1 MERYIGKML
10 DNRYEILEVIGTG
23 GMAVVFKAKCHRLNR
38 LVAIKMLKKDLSEDA
53 EFRRRFHDESQAV
66 AMLSHPN
73 IMAVYDVSRRGDMDY
88 IVMELIDGITLKQYM
103 ERRGKLNWPEALHFI
118 TQIMKGLSHAHSRG
132 IVHRDIKP
140 QNIMVL
146 RDGTVKVTDFGIACL
161 SNGPNPSNEA
171 IGSVHYISPEQAK
184 GDYTDNRSD
193 IYSAGVVLY
202 EMLTSRLP
210 FEGSDPVSVAIQHF
224 SAVPL
229 SPREIDLEIPEALEQ
244 ICMKAMA
251 PDRNKRYSTADE
263 MISDLDAFRRD
274 PNISFDY
281 STEELQREIGTG
293 DEPTQ
298 HIPNTGVTRTK
309 QNHYTPP
316 PVEDDEDDYYDKP
329 KSNWWKILILIIII
343 AGIGYFGGTK
353 LYKGIMESFKPVEI
367 PTYDVPDVVGKTV
380 EEAEALQEVAGIFEI
395 VEESHEHNTE
405 YAEGQIIHQSPEAG
419 RTRKSASGELIPINV
434 TISMGAR
441 SGELVSVTGDEARS
455 AKLRLQQTKGL
466 SELHLNIVE
475 APEQEYSDEIE
486 AGCVIRTEP
495 AAGTILSEGDTVTLI
510 VSKGPKILY
519 STMVPCVGQSV
530 EWVQSK
536 MDELK
541 LKAEFTKV
549 ESTEEEGTVLTQS
562 VDSNTEVEQG
572 STVTFTYSEG
582 IKMITVPVTI
592 DIPYSF
598 ESVPVQVFLDDQ
610 PIFEQMDV
618 PGDQGSF
625 SLLLEGAAGSHRL
638 RVYISDVLCRDEV
651 IEFREGE

>member
-38 LVAIKMLKKDLSEDA
+38 MVAIKMLKKDLSEDA

-103 ERRGKLNWPEALHFI
+103 ERRGRLNWPESLHFI

-146 RDGTVKVTDFGIACL
+146 RDGTVKVTDFGIAFL
-161 SNGPNPSNEA
+161 SNGSNPSNEA

-229 SPREIDLEIPEALEQ
+229 SPREIDPEIPEALEQ

-263 MISDLDAFRRD
+263 MLADLEAFRKD
-274 PNISFDY
+274 PNINFEY
-281 STEELQREIGTG
+281 SAEELRRETGGG

-298 HIPNTGVTRTK
+298 YIPNTGVTRTK

-316 PVEDDEDDYYDKP
+316 VEDDDDDEYYDKP
-329 KSNWWKILILIIII
+329 RSNWWKILILILIV
-343 AGIGYFGGTK
+343 AGVGYFGVLK
-353 LYKGIMESFKPVEI
+353 MYNSIMDSFQHEEI
-367 PTYDVPDVVGKTV
+367 PEYQVPSVVGMTI
-380 EEAEALQEVAGIFEI
+380 EEAEELETVKGIFEL
-395 VEESHEHNTE
+395 VEESHEHSLE
-405 YAEGQIIHQSPEAG
+405 YPEGQIIRQSPEAE
-419 RTRKSASGELIPINV
+419 RVRKNAGGELIPINV
-434 TISMGAR
+434 TVSLGSR
-441 SGELVSVTGDEARS
+441 SGEMVTVVGDEARS
-455 AKLRLQQTKGL
+455 ARLRIQQTQGL

-475 APEQEYSDEIE
+475 APEQEFHDEIE

-495 AAGTILSEGDTVTLI
+495 AAGTVLKEGDTVTLYI
-510 VSKGPKILY
+510 SKGPKIIY
-519 STMVPCVGQSV
+519 STMVSCVGETV
-530 EWVQSK
+530 EAVQEK
-536 MDELK
+536 MNSLT
-541 LKAEFTKV
+541 LVAEFTKV
-549 ESTEEEGTVLTQS
+549 ESSEPEGTVLSQS
-562 VDSNTEVEQG
+562 IDTGEEVPEG
-572 STVTFTYSEG
+572 TTVTFTYSDGE
-582 IKMITVPVTI
+582 KLLEYPITFDV
-592 DIPYSF
+592 PYS
-598 ESVPVQVFLDDQ
+598 EEPVLLQLFLDGQVIADQ
-610 PIFEQMDV
+610 EV
-618 PGDQGSF
+618 PGDYGTF
-625 SLLLEGAAGSHRL
+625 SHTLRAKAGSHRL
-638 RVYISDVLCRDEV
+638 QIYAANKLFWDEE
-651 IEFREGE
+651 ILFQ

>member
-38 LVAIKMLKKDLSEDA
+38 MVAIKMLKKDLSEDA

-103 ERRGKLNWPEALHFI
+103 ERRGRLNWPESLHFI
-118 TQIMKGLSHAHSRG
+118 SQIMKGLSHAHSRG

-146 RDGTVKVTDFGIACL
+146 RDGTVKVTDFGIAFL
-161 SNGPNPSNEA
+161 SNGSNPSNEA

-229 SPREIDLEIPEALEQ
+229 SPREIDPEIPEALEQ

-263 MISDLDAFRRD
+263 MLADLEAFRKD
-274 PNISFDY
+274 PNINFEY
-281 STEELQREIGTG
+281 SAEELRRETGGG

-298 HIPNTGVTRTK
+298 YIPNTGVTRTK

-316 PVEDDEDDYYDKP
+316 VEDDDDDEYYDKP
-329 KSNWWKILILIIII
+329 RSNWWKILILILIV
-343 AGIGYFGGTK
+343 AGVGYFGVLK
-353 LYKGIMESFKPVEI
+353 MYNSIMDSFQHEEI
-367 PTYDVPDVVGKTV
+367 PEYQVPSVVGMTI
-380 EEAEALQEVAGIFEI
+380 EEAEELETVKGIFEL
-395 VEESHEHNTE
+395 VEESHEHSLE
-405 YAEGQIIHQSPEAG
+405 YPEGQIIRQSPEAE
-419 RTRKSASGELIPINV
+419 RIRKNAGGELIPINV
-434 TISMGAR
+434 TVSLGSR
-441 SGELVSVTGDEARS
+441 SGEMVTVVGDEARS
-455 AKLRLQQTKGL
+455 ARLRIQQTQGL

-475 APEQEYSDEIE
+475 APEQEFHDEIE

-495 AAGTILSEGDTVTLI
+495 AAGTLLKEGDTVTLY
-510 VSKGPKILY
+510 VSKGPKIIY
-519 STMVPCVGQSV
+519 STMVSCLGETV
-530 EWVQSK
+530 EWAQDQMNSLNLV
-536 MDELK
+536 
-541 LKAEFTKV
+541 AEFTKV
-549 ESTEEEGTVLTQS
+549 ESSEPEGTVLSQS
-562 VDSNTEVEQG
+562 IDTGEEVPEG
-572 STVTFTYSEG
+572 TTVTFTYSDGE
-582 IKMITVPVTI
+582 KLLEYPITFDV
-592 DIPYSF
+592 PYS
-598 ESVPVQVFLDDQ
+598 EEPVLLQLFLDGQVIADQ
-610 PIFEQMDV
+610 EV
-618 PGDQGSF
+618 PGDYGTF
-625 SLLLEGAAGSHRL
+625 SHTLRAKAGSHRL
-638 RVYISDVLCRDEV
+638 QIYAANKLFWDEE
-651 IEFREGE
+651 ILFQ

>member
-103 ERRGKLNWPEALHFI
+103 ERRGRLNWPESLHFI
-118 TQIMKGLSHAHSRG
+118 SQIMKGLSHAHSRG

-146 RDGTVKVTDFGIACL
+146 RDGTVKVTDFGIAFL
-161 SNGPNPSNEA
+161 SNGSNPSNEA

-229 SPREIDLEIPEALEQ
+229 SPREIDPEIPEALEQ

-263 MISDLDAFRRD
+263 MLADLEAFRKD
-274 PNISFDY
+274 PNINFEY
-281 STEELQREIGTG
+281 SAEELRRETGGG

-298 HIPNTGVTRTK
+298 YIPNTGVTRTK

-316 PVEDDEDDYYDKP
+316 VEDDDDDEYYDKP
-329 KSNWWKILILIIII
+329 RSNWWKILILILIV
-343 AGIGYFGGTK
+343 AGVGYFGVLK
-353 LYKGIMESFKPVEI
+353 MYNSIMDSFQHEEI
-367 PTYDVPDVVGKTV
+367 PEYQVPSVVGMTI
-380 EEAEALQEVAGIFEI
+380 EEAEELETVKGIFEL
-395 VEESHEHNTE
+395 VEESHEHSLE
-405 YAEGQIIHQSPEAG
+405 YPEGQIIRQSPEAE
-419 RTRKSASGELIPINV
+419 RIRKNAGGELIPINV
-434 TISMGAR
+434 TVSLGSR
-441 SGELVSVTGDEARS
+441 SGEMVTVVGDEARS
-455 AKLRLQQTKGL
+455 SRLRIQQTQGL

-475 APEQEYSDEIE
+475 APEQEFHDEIE

-495 AAGTILSEGDTVTLI
+495 AAGTLLKEGDTVTLY
-510 VSKGPKILY
+510 VSKGPKIIY
-519 STMVPCVGQSV
+519 STMVSCLGETV
-530 EWVQSK
+530 EWAQDQMNSLNLV
-536 MDELK
+536 
-541 LKAEFTKV
+541 AEFTKV
-549 ESTEEEGTVLTQS
+549 ESSEPEGTVLTQS
-562 VDSNTEVEQG
+562 IDTGEEVPEG
-572 STVTFTYSEG
+572 TTVTFTYSDGE
-582 IKMITVPVTI
+582 KLLEYPITFDV
-592 DIPYSF
+592 PYS
-598 ESVPVQVFLDDQ
+598 EEPVLLQLFLDGQVIADQ
-610 PIFEQMDV
+610 EV
-618 PGDQGSF
+618 PGDYGTF
-625 SLLLEGAAGSHRL
+625 SHTLRAKAGSHRL
-638 RVYISDVLCRDEV
+638 QIYAANKLFWDEE
-651 IEFREGE
+651 ILFQ

>member
-38 LVAIKMLKKDLSEDA
+38 MVAIKMLKKDLSEDA

-103 ERRGKLNWPEALHFI
+103 ERRGRLNWPESLHFI
-118 TQIMKGLSHAHSRG
+118 SQIMKGLSHAHSRG

-146 RDGTVKVTDFGIACL
+146 RDGTVKVTDFGIAFL
-161 SNGPNPSNEA
+161 SNGSNPSNEA

-229 SPREIDLEIPEALEQ
+229 SPREIDPEIPEALEQ

-263 MISDLDAFRRD
+263 MLADLEAFRKD
-274 PNISFDY
+274 PNINFEY
-281 STEELQREIGTG
+281 SAEELRRETGGG

-298 HIPNTGVTRTK
+298 YIPNTGVTRTK

-316 PVEDDEDDYYDKP
+316 VEDDDDDEYYDKP
-329 KSNWWKILILIIII
+329 RSNWWKILILILIV
-343 AGIGYFGGTK
+343 AGVGYFGVLK
-353 LYKGIMESFKPVEI
+353 MYNSIMDSFQHEEI
-367 PTYDVPDVVGKTV
+367 PEYQVPSVVGMTI
-380 EEAEALQEVAGIFEI
+380 EEAEELETVKGIFEL
-395 VEESHEHNTE
+395 VEESHEHSLE
-405 YAEGQIIHQSPEAG
+405 YPEGQIIRQSPEAE
-419 RTRKSASGELIPINV
+419 RVRKNAGGELIPINV
-434 TISMGAR
+434 TVSLGSR
-441 SGELVSVTGDEARS
+441 SGEMVTVVGDEARS
-455 AKLRLQQTKGL
+455 ARLRIQQTQGL

-475 APEQEYSDEIE
+475 APEQEFHDEIE

-495 AAGTILSEGDTVTLI
+495 AAGTLLKEGDTVTLY
-510 VSKGPKILY
+510 VSKGPKIIY
-519 STMVPCVGQSV
+519 STMVSCLGETV
-530 EWVQSK
+530 EWAQDQMNSLNLV
-536 MDELK
+536 
-541 LKAEFTKV
+541 AEFTKV
-549 ESTEEEGTVLTQS
+549 ESSEPEGTVLTQS
-562 VDSNTEVEQG
+562 IDTGEEVPEG
-572 STVTFTYSEG
+572 TTVTFTYSDGE
-582 IKMITVPVTI
+582 KLLEYPITFDV
-592 DIPYSF
+592 PYS
-598 ESVPVQVFLDDQ
+598 EEPVLLQLFLDGQVIADQ
-610 PIFEQMDV
+610 EV
-618 PGDQGSF
+618 PGDYGTF
-625 SLLLEGAAGSHRL
+625 SHTLRAKAGSHRL
-638 RVYISDVLCRDEV
+638 QIYAANKLFWDEE
-651 IEFREGE
+651 ILFQ

>member
-1 MERYIGKML
+1 
-10 DNRYEILEVIGTG
+10 
-23 GMAVVFKAKCHRLNR
+23 
-38 LVAIKMLKKDLSEDA
+38 
-53 EFRRRFHDESQAV
+53 
-66 AMLSHPN
+66 
-73 IMAVYDVSRRGDMDY
+73 MDY

-441 SGELVSVTGDEARS
+441 SGEMVSVTGDEARS

-625 SLLLEGAAGSHRL
+625 SLLLEGAVGSHRL

>member
-1 MERYIGKML
+1 M
-10 DNRYEILEVIGTG
+10 
-23 GMAVVFKAKCHRLNR
+23 
-38 LVAIKMLKKDLSEDA
+38 
-53 EFRRRFHDESQAV
+53 
-66 AMLSHPN
+66 
-73 IMAVYDVSRRGDMDY
+73 
-88 IVMELIDGITLKQYM
+88 
-103 ERRGKLNWPEALHFI
+103 
-118 TQIMKGLSHAHSRG
+118 
-132 IVHRDIKP
+132 
-140 QNIMVL
+140 
-146 RDGTVKVTDFGIACL
+146 
-161 SNGPNPSNEA
+161 
-171 IGSVHYISPEQAK
+171 
-184 GDYTDNRSD
+184 
-193 IYSAGVVLY
+193 
-202 EMLTSRLP
+202 
-210 FEGSDPVSVAIQHF
+210 
-224 SAVPL
+224 
-229 SPREIDLEIPEALEQ
+229 
-244 ICMKAMA
+244 
-251 PDRNKRYSTADE
+251 
-263 MISDLDAFRRD
+263 
-274 PNISFDY
+274 
-281 STEELQREIGTG
+281 
-293 DEPTQ
+293 
-298 HIPNTGVTRTK
+298 
-309 QNHYTPP
+309 
-316 PVEDDEDDYYDKP
+316 
-329 KSNWWKILILIIII
+329 
-343 AGIGYFGGTK
+343 
-353 LYKGIMESFKPVEI
+353 EI

-618 PGDQGSF
+618 PGDQGAF

>member
-38 LVAIKMLKKDLSEDA
+38 MVAIKMLKKDLSEDA

-103 ERRGKLNWPEALHFI
+103 ERRGRLNWPESLHFI
-118 TQIMKGLSHAHSRG
+118 SQIMKGLSHAHSRG

-146 RDGTVKVTDFGIACL
+146 RDGTVKVTDFGIAFL
-161 SNGPNPSNEA
+161 SNGSNPSNEA

-229 SPREIDLEIPEALEQ
+229 SPREIDPEIPEALEQ

-263 MISDLDAFRRD
+263 MLADLEAFRKD
-274 PNISFDY
+274 PNINFEY
-281 STEELQREIGTG
+281 SAEELRRETGGG

-298 HIPNTGVTRTK
+298 YIPNTGVTRTK

-316 PVEDDEDDYYDKP
+316 VEDDDDDEYYDKP
-329 KSNWWKILILIIII
+329 RSNWWKILILILIV
-343 AGIGYFGGTK
+343 AGVGYFGVLK
-353 LYKGIMESFKPVEI
+353 MYNSIMDSFQHEEI
-367 PTYDVPDVVGKTV
+367 PEYQVPSVVGMTI
-380 EEAEALQEVAGIFEI
+380 EEAEELETVKGIFEL
-395 VEESHEHNTE
+395 VEESHEHSLE
-405 YAEGQIIHQSPEAG
+405 YPEGQIIRQSPEAE
-419 RTRKSASGELIPINV
+419 RVRKNAGGELIPINV
-434 TISMGAR
+434 TVSLGSR
-441 SGELVSVTGDEARS
+441 SGEMVTVVGDEARS
-455 AKLRLQQTKGL
+455 ARLRIQQTQGL

-475 APEQEYSDEIE
+475 APEQEFHDEIE

-495 AAGTILSEGDTVTLI
+495 AAGTLLKEGDTVTLY
-510 VSKGPKILY
+510 VSKGPKIIY
-519 STMVPCVGQSV
+519 STMVSCLGETV
-530 EWVQSK
+530 EWAQDQMNSLNLV
-536 MDELK
+536 
-541 LKAEFTKV
+541 AEFTKV
-549 ESTEEEGTVLTQS
+549 ESSEPEGTVLSQS
-562 VDSNTEVEQG
+562 IDTGEEVPEG
-572 STVTFTYSEG
+572 TPVPFTYSDGE
-582 IKMITVPVTI
+582 KLLDYPITFDV
-592 DIPYSF
+592 PYS
-598 ESVPVQVFLDDQ
+598 EEPVLLQLFLDGQVIADQ
-610 PIFEQMDV
+610 EV
-618 PGDQGSF
+618 PGDYGTF
-625 SLLLEGAAGSHRL
+625 SHTLRAKAGSHRL
-638 RVYISDVLCRDEV
+638 QIYAANKLFWDEE
-651 IEFREGE
+651 ILFQ

>member
-1 MERYIGKML
+1 
-10 DNRYEILEVIGTG
+10 
-23 GMAVVFKAKCHRLNR
+23 
-38 LVAIKMLKKDLSEDA
+38 
-53 EFRRRFHDESQAV
+53 
-66 AMLSHPN
+66 
-73 IMAVYDVSRRGDMDY
+73 MDY

-161 SNGPNPSNEA
+161 SNGSNPSNEA

-618 PGDQGSF
+618 PGDQGAF

>member
-38 LVAIKMLKKDLSEDA
+38 MVAIKMLKKDLSEDA

-103 ERRGKLNWPEALHFI
+103 ERRGRLNWPESLHFI
-118 TQIMKGLSHAHSRG
+118 SQIMKGLSHAHSRG

-146 RDGTVKVTDFGIACL
+146 RDGTVKVTDFGIAFL
-161 SNGPNPSNEA
+161 SNGSNPSNEA

-229 SPREIDLEIPEALEQ
+229 SPREIDPEIPEALEQ

-263 MISDLDAFRRD
+263 MLADLEAFRKD
-274 PNISFDY
+274 PNINFEY
-281 STEELQREIGTG
+281 SAEELRRETGGG

-298 HIPNTGVTRTK
+298 YIPNTGVTRTK

-316 PVEDDEDDYYDKP
+316 VEDDDDDEYYDKP
-329 KSNWWKILILIIII
+329 RSNWWKILILILIV
-343 AGIGYFGGTK
+343 AGVGYFGVLK
-353 LYKGIMESFKPVEI
+353 MYNSIMDSFQHEEI
-367 PTYDVPDVVGKTV
+367 PEYQVPSVVGMTI
-380 EEAEALQEVAGIFEI
+380 EEAEELETVKGIFEL
-395 VEESHEHNTE
+395 VEESHEHSLE
-405 YAEGQIIHQSPEAG
+405 YPEGQIIRQSPEAE
-419 RTRKSASGELIPINV
+419 RIRKNAGGELIPINV
-434 TISMGAR
+434 TVSLGSR
-441 SGELVSVTGDEARS
+441 SGEMVTVVGDEARS
-455 AKLRLQQTKGL
+455 ARLRIQQTQGL

-475 APEQEYSDEIE
+475 APEQEFHDEIE

-495 AAGTILSEGDTVTLI
+495 AAGTLLKEGDTVMLY
-510 VSKGPKILY
+510 VSKGPKIIY
-519 STMVPCVGQSV
+519 STMVSCLGETV
-530 EWVQSK
+530 EWAQDQMNSLNLV
-536 MDELK
+536 
-541 LKAEFTKV
+541 AEFTKV
-549 ESTEEEGTVLTQS
+549 ESSEPEGTVLTQS
-562 VDSNTEVEQG
+562 IDTGEEVPEG
-572 STVTFTYSEG
+572 TTVTFTYSDGE
-582 IKMITVPVTI
+582 KLLEYPITFDV
-592 DIPYSF
+592 PYS
-598 ESVPVQVFLDDQ
+598 EEPVLLQLFLDGQVIADQ
-610 PIFEQMDV
+610 EV
-618 PGDQGSF
+618 PGDYGTF
-625 SLLLEGAAGSHRL
+625 SHTLRAKAGSHRL
-638 RVYISDVLCRDEV
+638 QIYAANKLFWDEE
-651 IEFREGE
+651 ILFQ

>member
-38 LVAIKMLKKDLSEDA
+38 MVAIKMLKKDLSEDA

-103 ERRGKLNWPEALHFI
+103 ERRGRLNWPESLHFI

-146 RDGTVKVTDFGIACL
+146 RDGTVKVTDFGIAFL
-161 SNGPNPSNEA
+161 SNGSNPSNEA

-229 SPREIDLEIPEALEQ
+229 SPREIDPEIPEALEQ

-263 MISDLDAFRRD
+263 MLADLEAFRKD
-274 PNISFDY
+274 PNINFEY
-281 STEELQREIGTG
+281 SAEELRRETGGG

-298 HIPNTGVTRTK
+298 YIPNTGVTRTK

-316 PVEDDEDDYYDKP
+316 VEDDDDDEYYDKP
-329 KSNWWKILILIIII
+329 RSNWWKILILILIV
-343 AGIGYFGGTK
+343 AGVGYFGVLK
-353 LYKGIMESFKPVEI
+353 MYNSIMDSFQHEEI
-367 PTYDVPDVVGKTV
+367 PEYQVPSVVGMTI
-380 EEAEALQEVAGIFEI
+380 EEAEELETVKGIFEL
-395 VEESHEHNTE
+395 VEESHEHSLE
-405 YAEGQIIHQSPEAG
+405 YPEGQIIRQSPEAE
-419 RTRKSASGELIPINV
+419 RIRKNAGGELIPINV
-434 TISMGAR
+434 TVSLGSR
-441 SGELVSVTGDEARS
+441 SGEMVTVVGDEARS
-455 AKLRLQQTKGL
+455 ARLRIQQTQGL

-475 APEQEYSDEIE
+475 APEQEFHDEIE

-495 AAGTILSEGDTVTLI
+495 AAGTLLKEGDTVTLY
-510 VSKGPKILY
+510 VSKGPKIIY
-519 STMVPCVGQSV
+519 STMVSCLGETV
-530 EWVQSK
+530 EWAQDQMNSLNLV
-536 MDELK
+536 
-541 LKAEFTKV
+541 AEFTKV
-549 ESTEEEGTVLTQS
+549 ESSEPEGTVLSQS
-562 VDSNTEVEQG
+562 IDTGEEVPEG
-572 STVTFTYSEG
+572 TTVTFTYSDGE
-582 IKMITVPVTI
+582 KLLEYPITFDV
-592 DIPYSF
+592 PYS
-598 ESVPVQVFLDDQ
+598 EEPVLLQLFLDGQIIADQ
-610 PIFEQMDV
+610 EV
-618 PGDQGSF
+618 PGDYGTF
-625 SLLLEGAAGSHRL
+625 SHTLRAKAGSHRL
-638 RVYISDVLCRDEV
+638 QIYAANKLFWDEE
-651 IEFREGE
+651 ILFQ

>member
-38 LVAIKMLKKDLSEDA
+38 MVAIKMLKKDLSEDA

-103 ERRGKLNWPEALHFI
+103 ERRGRLNWPESLHFI
-118 TQIMKGLSHAHSRG
+118 SQIMKGLSHAHSRG

-146 RDGTVKVTDFGIACL
+146 RDGTVKVTDFGIAFL
-161 SNGPNPSNEA
+161 SNGSNPSNEA

-229 SPREIDLEIPEALEQ
+229 SPREIDPEIPEALEQ

-263 MISDLDAFRRD
+263 MLADLEAFRKD
-274 PNISFDY
+274 PNINFEY
-281 STEELQREIGTG
+281 SAEELRRETGGG

-298 HIPNTGVTRTK
+298 YIPNTGVTRTK

-316 PVEDDEDDYYDKP
+316 VEDDDDDEYYDKP
-329 KSNWWKILILIIII
+329 RSNWWKILILILIV
-343 AGIGYFGGTK
+343 AGVGYFGVLK
-353 LYKGIMESFKPVEI
+353 MYNSIMDSFQHEEI
-367 PTYDVPDVVGKTV
+367 PEYQVPSVVGMTI
-380 EEAEALQEVAGIFEI
+380 EEAEELETVKGIFEL
-395 VEESHEHNTE
+395 VEESHEHSLE
-405 YAEGQIIHQSPEAG
+405 YPEGQIIRQSPEAE
-419 RTRKSASGELIPINV
+419 RIRKNAGGELIPINV
-434 TISMGAR
+434 TVSLGSR
-441 SGELVSVTGDEARS
+441 SGEMVTVVGDEARS
-455 AKLRLQQTKGL
+455 ARLRIQQTQGL

-475 APEQEYSDEIE
+475 APEQEFHDEIE
-486 AGCVIRTEP
+486 AGCVIRSEP
-495 AAGTILSEGDTVTLI
+495 AAGTVLKEGDMVTLY
-510 VSKGPKILY
+510 VSKGPEIIY
-519 STMVPCVGQSV
+519 STMVSCLGETVESV
-530 EWVQSK
+530 QDK
-536 MDELK
+536 MNSLN
-541 LKAEFTKV
+541 LLAEFTKV
-549 ESTEEEGTVLTQS
+549 ESSEPEGTVLSQS
-562 VDSNTEVEQG
+562 IETGEEVPEG
-572 STVTFTYSEG
+572 TTVTFTYSEG
-582 IKMITVPVTI
+582 PKLISYPITFDV
-592 DIPYSF
+592 PYS
-598 ESVPVQVFLDDQ
+598 EDPVLVQIFLDREIVFDQ
-610 PIFEQMDV
+610 EV
-618 PGDQGSF
+618 PGNYGTL
-625 SLLLEGAAGSHRL
+625 SLTLQAEAGDHKLEIYAANKL
-638 RVYISDVLCRDEV
+638 FWDEE
-651 IEFREGE
+651 ILFQ

>member
-38 LVAIKMLKKDLSEDA
+38 MVAIKMLKKDLSEDA

-103 ERRGKLNWPEALHFI
+103 ERRGRLNWPESLHFI
-118 TQIMKGLSHAHSRG
+118 SQIMKGLSHAHSRG

-146 RDGTVKVTDFGIACL
+146 RDGTVKVTDFGIAFL
-161 SNGPNPSNEA
+161 SNGSNPSNEA

-229 SPREIDLEIPEALEQ
+229 SPREIDPEIPEALEQ

-263 MISDLDAFRRD
+263 MLADLEAFRKD
-274 PNISFDY
+274 PNINFEY
-281 STEELQREIGTG
+281 SAEELRRETGSGG

-298 HIPNTGVTRTK
+298 YIPNTGVTRTK

-316 PVEDDEDDYYDKP
+316 VEDDDDDEYYDKP
-329 KSNWWKILILIIII
+329 RSNWWKILILILIV
-343 AGIGYFGGTK
+343 AGVGYFGVLK
-353 LYKGIMESFKPVEI
+353 MYNSIMDSFQHEEI
-367 PTYDVPDVVGKTV
+367 PEYQVPSVVGMTI
-380 EEAEALQEVAGIFEI
+380 EEAEELETVKGIFEL
-395 VEESHEHNTE
+395 VEESHEHSLE
-405 YAEGQIIHQSPEAG
+405 YPEGQIIRQSPEAE
-419 RTRKSASGELIPINV
+419 RVRKNAGGELIPINV
-434 TISMGAR
+434 TVSLGSR
-441 SGELVSVTGDEARS
+441 SGEMVTVVGDEARS
-455 AKLRLQQTKGL
+455 ARLRIQQTQGL

-475 APEQEYSDEIE
+475 APEQEFHDEIE

-495 AAGTILSEGDTVTLI
+495 AAGTLLKEGDTVTLY
-510 VSKGPKILY
+510 VSKGPKIIY
-519 STMVPCVGQSV
+519 STMVSCLGETV
-530 EWVQSK
+530 EWAQDQMNSLNLV
-536 MDELK
+536 
-541 LKAEFTKV
+541 AEFTKV
-549 ESTEEEGTVLTQS
+549 ESSEPEGTVLTQS
-562 VDSNTEVEQG
+562 IDTGEEVPEG
-572 STVTFTYSEG
+572 TTVTFTYSDGE
-582 IKMITVPVTI
+582 KLLEYPITFDV
-592 DIPYSF
+592 PYS
-598 ESVPVQVFLDDQ
+598 EEPVLLQLFLDGQVIADQ
-610 PIFEQMDV
+610 EV
-618 PGDQGSF
+618 PGDYGTF
-625 SLLLEGAAGSHRL
+625 SHTLRAKAGSHRL
-638 RVYISDVLCRDEV
+638 QIYAANKLFWDEE
-651 IEFREGE
+651 ILFQ

>member
-38 LVAIKMLKKDLSEDA
+38 MVAIKMLKKDLSEDA

-103 ERRGKLNWPEALHFI
+103 ERRGRLNWPESLHFI
-118 TQIMKGLSHAHSRG
+118 SQIMKGLSHAHSRG

-146 RDGTVKVTDFGIACL
+146 RDGTVKVTDFGIAFL
-161 SNGPNPSNEA
+161 SNGSNPSNEA

-229 SPREIDLEIPEALEQ
+229 SPREIDPEIPEALEQ

-263 MISDLDAFRRD
+263 MLADLEAFRKD
-274 PNISFDY
+274 PNINFEY
-281 STEELQREIGTG
+281 SAEELRRETGGG

-298 HIPNTGVTRTK
+298 YIPNTGVTRTK

-316 PVEDDEDDYYDKP
+316 VEDDDDDEYYDKP
-329 KSNWWKILILIIII
+329 RSNWWKILILILIV
-343 AGIGYFGGTK
+343 AGVGYFGVLK
-353 LYKGIMESFKPVEI
+353 MYNSIMDSFQHEEI
-367 PTYDVPDVVGKTV
+367 PEYQVPSVVGMTI
-380 EEAEALQEVAGIFEI
+380 EEAEELETVKGIFEL
-395 VEESHEHNTE
+395 VEESHEHSLE
-405 YAEGQIIHQSPEAG
+405 YPEGQIIRQSPEAE
-419 RTRKSASGELIPINV
+419 RVRKNAGGELIPINV
-434 TISMGAR
+434 TVSLGSR
-441 SGELVSVTGDEARS
+441 SGEMVTVVGDEARS
-455 AKLRLQQTKGL
+455 ARLRIQQTQGL

-475 APEQEYSDEIE
+475 APEQEFHDEIE

-495 AAGTILSEGDTVTLI
+495 AAGTLLKEGDTVTLY
-510 VSKGPKILY
+510 VSKGPKIIY
-519 STMVPCVGQSV
+519 STMVSCLGETV
-530 EWVQSK
+530 EWAQDQMNSLNLV
-536 MDELK
+536 
-541 LKAEFTKV
+541 AEFTKV
-549 ESTEEEGTVLTQS
+549 ESSEPEGTVLSQS
-562 VDSNTEVEQG
+562 IDTGEEVPEG
-572 STVTFTYSEG
+572 TTVTFTYSDGE
-582 IKMITVPVTI
+582 KLLEYPITFDV
-592 DIPYSF
+592 PYS
-598 ESVPVQVFLDDQ
+598 EEPVLLQLFLDGQVIADQ
-610 PIFEQMDV
+610 EV
-618 PGDQGSF
+618 PGDYGTF
-625 SLLLEGAAGSHRL
+625 SHTLRAKAGSHRL
-638 RVYISDVLCRDEV
+638 QIYAANKLFWDEE
-651 IEFREGE
+651 ILFQ

>member
-118 TQIMKGLSHAHSRG
+118 TQIMKGLSHAHSRC

-161 SNGPNPSNEA
+161 SNGSNPSNEA

-441 SGELVSVTGDEARS
+441 SGELVSVTGDEAHS

>member
-23 GMAVVFKAKCHRLNR
+23 GMAVGFKAKCHRLNR
-38 LVAIKMLKKDLSEDA
+38 MVAIKMLKKDLSEDA

-103 ERRGKLNWPEALHFI
+103 ERRGRLNWPESLHFI
-118 TQIMKGLSHAHSRG
+118 SQIMKGLSHAHSRG
-132 IVHRDIKP
+132 IVHRGIKP

-146 RDGTVKVTDFGIACL
+146 RDGTVKVTDFGIAFL
-161 SNGPNPSNEA
+161 SNGSNPSNEA

-229 SPREIDLEIPEALEQ
+229 SPREIDPEIPEALEQ

-263 MISDLDAFRRD
+263 MLADLEAFRKD
-274 PNISFDY
+274 PNINFEY
-281 STEELQREIGTG
+281 SAEELRRETGGG

-298 HIPNTGVTRTK
+298 YIPNTGVTRTK

-316 PVEDDEDDYYDKP
+316 VEDDDDDEYYDKP
-329 KSNWWKILILIIII
+329 RSNWWKILILILIV
-343 AGIGYFGGTK
+343 AGVGYFGVLK
-353 LYKGIMESFKPVEI
+353 MYNSIMDSFQHEEI
-367 PTYDVPDVVGKTV
+367 PEYQVPSVVGMTI
-380 EEAEALQEVAGIFEI
+380 EEAEELETVKGIFEL
-395 VEESHEHNTE
+395 VEESHEHSLE
-405 YAEGQIIHQSPEAG
+405 YPEGQIIRQSPEAE
-419 RTRKSASGELIPINV
+419 RVRKNAGGELIPINV
-434 TISMGAR
+434 TVSLGSR
-441 SGELVSVTGDEARS
+441 SGEMVTVVGDEARS
-455 AKLRLQQTKGL
+455 ARLRIQQTQGL

-475 APEQEYSDEIE
+475 APEQEFHDEIE

-495 AAGTILSEGDTVTLI
+495 AAGTLLKEGDTVTLY
-510 VSKGPKILY
+510 VSKGPKIIY
-519 STMVPCVGQSV
+519 STMVSCLGETV
-530 EWVQSK
+530 EWAQDQMNSLNLV
-536 MDELK
+536 
-541 LKAEFTKV
+541 AEFTKV
-549 ESTEEEGTVLTQS
+549 ESSEPEGTVLTQS
-562 VDSNTEVEQG
+562 IDTGEEVPEG
-572 STVTFTYSEG
+572 TTVTFTYSDGE
-582 IKMITVPVTI
+582 KLLEYPITFDV
-592 DIPYSF
+592 PYS
-598 ESVPVQVFLDDQ
+598 EEPVLLQLFLDGQVIADQ
-610 PIFEQMDV
+610 EV
-618 PGDQGSF
+618 PGDYGTF
-625 SLLLEGAAGSHRL
+625 SHTLRAKAGSHRL
-638 RVYISDVLCRDEV
+638 QIYAANKLFWDEE
-651 IEFREGE
+651 ILFQ

>member
-38 LVAIKMLKKDLSEDA
+38 MVAIKMLKKDLSEDA

-103 ERRGKLNWPEALHFI
+103 ERRGRLNWPESLHFI
-118 TQIMKGLSHAHSRG
+118 SQIMKGLSHAHSRG

-146 RDGTVKVTDFGIACL
+146 RDGTVKVTDFGIAFL
-161 SNGPNPSNEA
+161 SNGSNPSNEA

-229 SPREIDLEIPEALEQ
+229 SPREIDPEIPEALEQ

-263 MISDLDAFRRD
+263 MLADLEAFRKD
-274 PNISFDY
+274 PNINFEY
-281 STEELQREIGTG
+281 SAEELRRETGGG

-298 HIPNTGVTRTK
+298 YIPNTGVTRTK

-316 PVEDDEDDYYDKP
+316 VEDDDDDEYYDKP
-329 KSNWWKILILIIII
+329 RSNWWKILILILIV
-343 AGIGYFGGTK
+343 AGVGYFGVLK
-353 LYKGIMESFKPVEI
+353 MYNSIMDSFQHEEI
-367 PTYDVPDVVGKTV
+367 PEYQVPSVVGMTI
-380 EEAEALQEVAGIFEI
+380 EEAEELETVKGIFEL
-395 VEESHEHNTE
+395 VEESHEHSLE
-405 YAEGQIIHQSPEAG
+405 YPEGQIIRQSPEAA
-419 RTRKSASGELIPINV
+419 RIRKNAGGELIPINV
-434 TISMGAR
+434 TVSLGSR
-441 SGELVSVTGDEARS
+441 SGEMVTVVGDEARS
-455 AKLRLQQTKGL
+455 ARLRIQQTQGL

-475 APEQEYSDEIE
+475 APEQEFHDEIE

-495 AAGTILSEGDTVTLI
+495 AAGTVLKEGDTVTLYI
-510 VSKGPKILY
+510 SKGPKIIY
-519 STMVPCVGQSV
+519 STMVSCVGETV
-530 EWVQSK
+530 EAVQEK
-536 MDELK
+536 MNSLN
-541 LKAEFTKV
+541 LVAEFTKV
-549 ESTEEEGTVLTQS
+549 ESSEPEGTVLTQS
-562 VDSNTEVEQG
+562 IDTGEEVPEG
-572 STVTFTYSEG
+572 TTVTFTYSDGE
-582 IKMITVPVTI
+582 KLLEYPITFDV
-592 DIPYSF
+592 PYS
-598 ESVPVQVFLDDQ
+598 EEPVLLQLFLDGQVIADQ
-610 PIFEQMDV
+610 EV
-618 PGDQGSF
+618 PGDYGTF
-625 SLLLEGAAGSHRL
+625 SHTLRAKAGSHRL
-638 RVYISDVLCRDEV
+638 QIYAANKLFWDEE
-651 IEFREGE
+651 ILFQ

>member
-73 IMAVYDVSRRGDMDY
+73 IMAVYDVSRWVYMDY
-88 IVMELIDGITLKQYM
+88 IVMELIDGITLKEYM

-161 SNGPNPSNEA
+161 SNGSNPSNEA

-263 MISDLDAFRRD
+263 MISDLDALRRD

-441 SGELVSVTGDEARS
+441 SGELVSVTGDEAHS

>member
-38 LVAIKMLKKDLSEDA
+38 MVAIKMLKKDLSEDA

-103 ERRGKLNWPEALHFI
+103 ERRGRLNWPESLHFI

-146 RDGTVKVTDFGIACL
+146 RDGTVKVTDFGIAFL
-161 SNGPNPSNEA
+161 SNGSNPSNEA

-229 SPREIDLEIPEALEQ
+229 SPREIDPEIPEALEQ

-263 MISDLDAFRRD
+263 MLADLEAFRKD
-274 PNISFDY
+274 PNINFEY
-281 STEELQREIGTG
+281 SAEELRRETGGG

-298 HIPNTGVTRTK
+298 YIPNTGVTRTK

-316 PVEDDEDDYYDKP
+316 VEDDDDDEYYDKP
-329 KSNWWKILILIIII
+329 RSNWWKILILILIV
-343 AGIGYFGGTK
+343 AGVGYFGVLK
-353 LYKGIMESFKPVEI
+353 MYNSIMDSFQHEEI
-367 PTYDVPDVVGKTV
+367 PEYQVPSVVGMTI
-380 EEAEALQEVAGIFEI
+380 EEAEELETVKGIFEL
-395 VEESHEHNTE
+395 VEESHEHSLE
-405 YAEGQIIHQSPEAG
+405 YPEGQIIRQSPEAE
-419 RTRKSASGELIPINV
+419 RIRKNAGGELIPINV
-434 TISMGAR
+434 TVSLGSR
-441 SGELVSVTGDEARS
+441 SGEMVTVVGDEGRS
-455 AKLRLQQTKGL
+455 ARLRIQQTQGL

-475 APEQEYSDEIE
+475 APEQEFHDEIE

-495 AAGTILSEGDTVTLI
+495 AAGTLLKEGDTVTLY
-510 VSKGPKILY
+510 VSKGPKIIY
-519 STMVPCVGQSV
+519 STMVSCLGETV
-530 EWVQSK
+530 EWAQDQMNSLNLV
-536 MDELK
+536 
-541 LKAEFTKV
+541 AEFTKV
-549 ESTEEEGTVLTQS
+549 ESSEPEGTVLSQS
-562 VDSNTEVEQG
+562 IDTGEEVPEG
-572 STVTFTYSEG
+572 TTVTFTYSDGE
-582 IKMITVPVTI
+582 KLLEYPITFDV
-592 DIPYSF
+592 PYS
-598 ESVPVQVFLDDQ
+598 EEPVLLQLFLDGQVIADQ
-610 PIFEQMDV
+610 EV
-618 PGDQGSF
+618 PGDYGTF
-625 SLLLEGAAGSHRL
+625 SHTLRAKAGSHRL
-638 RVYISDVLCRDEV
+638 QIYAANKLFWDEE
-651 IEFREGE
+651 ILFQ

>member
-38 LVAIKMLKKDLSEDA
+38 MVAIKMLKKDLSEDA

-103 ERRGKLNWPEALHFI
+103 ERRGRLNWPESLHFI

-146 RDGTVKVTDFGIACL
+146 RDGTVKVTDFGIAFL
-161 SNGPNPSNEA
+161 SNGSNPSNEA

-229 SPREIDLEIPEALEQ
+229 SPREIDPEIPEALEQ

-263 MISDLDAFRRD
+263 MLADLEAFRKD
-274 PNISFDY
+274 PNINFEY
-281 STEELQREIGTG
+281 SAEELRRETGGG

-298 HIPNTGVTRTK
+298 YIPNTGVTRTK

-316 PVEDDEDDYYDKP
+316 VEDDDDDEYYDKP
-329 KSNWWKILILIIII
+329 RSNWWKILILILIV
-343 AGIGYFGGTK
+343 AGVGYFGVLK
-353 LYKGIMESFKPVEI
+353 MYNSIMDSFQHEEI
-367 PTYDVPDVVGKTV
+367 PEYQVPSVVGMTI
-380 EEAEALQEVAGIFEI
+380 EEAEELETVKGIFEL
-395 VEESHEHNTE
+395 VEESHEHSLE
-405 YAEGQIIHQSPEAG
+405 YPEGQIIRQSPEAE
-419 RTRKSASGELIPINV
+419 RIRKNAGGELIPINV
-434 TISMGAR
+434 TVSLGSR
-441 SGELVSVTGDEARS
+441 SGEMVTVVGDEARS
-455 AKLRLQQTKGL
+455 ARLRIQQTQGL

-475 APEQEYSDEIE
+475 APEQEFHDEIE

-495 AAGTILSEGDTVTLI
+495 AAGTLLKEGDTVTLY
-510 VSKGPKILY
+510 VSKGPKIIY
-519 STMVPCVGQSV
+519 STMVSCLGETV
-530 EWVQSK
+530 EWAQDQMNSLNLV
-536 MDELK
+536 
-541 LKAEFTKV
+541 AEFTKV
-549 ESTEEEGTVLTQS
+549 ESSEPEGTVLSQS
-562 VDSNTEVEQG
+562 IDTGEEVPEG
-572 STVTFTYSEG
+572 TTVTFTYSDGE
-582 IKMITVPVTI
+582 KLLEYPITFDV
-592 DIPYSF
+592 PYS
-598 ESVPVQVFLDDQ
+598 EEPVLLQLFLDGQVIADQ
-610 PIFEQMDV
+610 EV
-618 PGDQGSF
+618 PGDYGTF
-625 SLLLEGAAGSHRL
+625 SHTLRAKAGSHRL
-638 RVYISDVLCRDEV
+638 QIYAANKLFWDEE
-651 IEFREGE
+651 ILFQ

>member
-1 MERYIGKML
+1 ML
-10 DNRYEILEVIGTG
+10 
-23 GMAVVFKAKCHRLNR
+23 
-38 LVAIKMLKKDLSEDA
+38 
-53 EFRRRFHDESQAV
+53 FRS
-66 AMLSHPN
+66 
-73 IMAVYDVSRRGDMDY
+73 
-88 IVMELIDGITLKQYM
+88 
-103 ERRGKLNWPEALHFI
+103 
-118 TQIMKGLSHAHSRG
+118 
-132 IVHRDIKP
+132 
-140 QNIMVL
+140 
-146 RDGTVKVTDFGIACL
+146 
-161 SNGPNPSNEA
+161 
-171 IGSVHYISPEQAK
+171 
-184 GDYTDNRSD
+184 
-193 IYSAGVVLY
+193 
-202 EMLTSRLP
+202 
-210 FEGSDPVSVAIQHF
+210 
-224 SAVPL
+224 
-229 SPREIDLEIPEALEQ
+229 
-244 ICMKAMA
+244 
-251 PDRNKRYSTADE
+251 
-263 MISDLDAFRRD
+263 
-274 PNISFDY
+274 
-281 STEELQREIGTG
+281 
-293 DEPTQ
+293 
-298 HIPNTGVTRTK
+298 
-309 QNHYTPP
+309 
-316 PVEDDEDDYYDKP
+316 
-329 KSNWWKILILIIII
+329 
-343 AGIGYFGGTK
+343 
-353 LYKGIMESFKPVEI
+353 
-367 PTYDVPDVVGKTV
+367 
-380 EEAEALQEVAGIFEI
+380 
-395 VEESHEHNTE
+395 
-405 YAEGQIIHQSPEAG
+405 
-419 RTRKSASGELIPINV
+419 
-434 TISMGAR
+434 GAR

>member
-38 LVAIKMLKKDLSEDA
+38 MVAIKMLKKDLSEDA

-103 ERRGKLNWPEALHFI
+103 ERRGRLNWPESLHFI

-146 RDGTVKVTDFGIACL
+146 RDGTVKVTDFGIAFL
-161 SNGPNPSNEA
+161 SNGSNPSNEA

-229 SPREIDLEIPEALEQ
+229 SPREIDPEIPEALEQ

-263 MISDLDAFRRD
+263 MLADLEAFRKD
-274 PNISFDY
+274 PNINFEY
-281 STEELQREIGTG
+281 SAEELRRETGGG

-298 HIPNTGVTRTK
+298 YIPNTGVTRTK

-316 PVEDDEDDYYDKP
+316 VEDDDDDEYYDKP
-329 KSNWWKILILIIII
+329 RSNWWKILILILIV
-343 AGIGYFGGTK
+343 AGVGYFGVLK
-353 LYKGIMESFKPVEI
+353 MYNSIMDSFQHEEI
-367 PTYDVPDVVGKTV
+367 PEYQVPSVVGMTI
-380 EEAEALQEVAGIFEI
+380 EEAEELETVKGIFEL
-395 VEESHEHNTE
+395 VEESHEHSLE
-405 YAEGQIIHQSPEAG
+405 YPEGQIIRQSPEAE
-419 RTRKSASGELIPINV
+419 RVRKNAGGELIPINV
-434 TISMGAR
+434 TVSLGSR
-441 SGELVSVTGDEARS
+441 SGEMVTVVGDEARS
-455 AKLRLQQTKGL
+455 ARLRIQQTQGL

-475 APEQEYSDEIE
+475 APEQEFHDEIE

-495 AAGTILSEGDTVTLI
+495 AAGTLLKEGDTVTLY
-510 VSKGPKILY
+510 VSKGPKIIY
-519 STMVPCVGQSV
+519 STMVSCLGETV
-530 EWVQSK
+530 EWAQDQMNSLNLV
-536 MDELK
+536 
-541 LKAEFTKV
+541 AEFTKV
-549 ESTEEEGTVLTQS
+549 ESSEPEGTVLSQS
-562 VDSNTEVEQG
+562 IDTGEEVPEG
-572 STVTFTYSEG
+572 TTVTFTYSDGE
-582 IKMITVPVTI
+582 KLLEYPITFDV
-592 DIPYSF
+592 PYS
-598 ESVPVQVFLDDQ
+598 EEPVLLQLFLDGQVIADQ
-610 PIFEQMDV
+610 EV
-618 PGDQGSF
+618 PGDYGTF
-625 SLLLEGAAGSHRL
+625 SHTLRAKAGSHRL
-638 RVYISDVLCRDEV
+638 QIYAANKLFWDEE
-651 IEFREGE
+651 ILFQ